1 MEVRRLSC
9 HSGAE
14 AARGTAV
21 IIDVFR
27 AFTCEPLMVHLGARH
42 IRLESDIARC
52 LSTHGDAL
60 LVGEANEVPI
70 DGFDL
75 TNSPF
80 LILQHGAAM
89 FAGRA
94 VVHRTT
100 AGVTGALLA
109 LDKADDVLLASYV
122 NAAATARYIQ
132 AQQPRVVSIVAMGMR
147 ATDTAPEDERCGDYI
162 ESLLTGRAYDHI
174 EAMADILANETAQRF
189 LRGDKPYLPAADPLL
204 CLQRDIFDFA
214 LRAERREDGVYATAI
229 PSYI

>member
-9 HSGAE
+9 LSGAQ
-14 AARGTAV
+14 AARGIAV

-27 AFTCEPLMVHLGARH
+27 AFTCEPFMVHLGARS
-42 IRLESDIARC
+42 IRLESDVARC
-52 LSTHGDAL
+52 LASRGDTL

-80 LILQHGAAM
+80 LMLQRGVAM
-89 FAGRA
+89 FEGRA
-94 VVHRTT
+94 VLHRTT
-100 AGVTGALLA
+100 AGVTGALMA
-109 LDKADDVLLASYV
+109 LDKADEVLLASYV

-132 AQQPRVVSIVAMGMR
+132 ALQPKLVSIVAMGMR

-162 ESLLTGRAYDHI
+162 ESLLTGRTYDHI
-174 EAMADILANETAQRF
+174 EALNEILANETAQRF
-189 LRGDKPYLPAADPLL
+189 LRAEKPYLPTADPLL

-214 LRAERREDGVYATAI
+214 LRAERREDGVYAVPVSVGT
-229 PSYI
+229 